1 MHAIDSL
8 VFDCGRPP
16 AVSEDDRA
24 GGHEVQADGADG
36 ERGEHDGALGIY
48 SEGGE
53 GGVPSG
59 RAHGTVDADEVVAS
73 WGEGGADD
81 VEEGVPLGE
90 DDGFAGRILFAGG
103 VEDGEKRFDLGAGRF
118 RVHVGGGGGRFS
130 EMNCRT
136 DEGVEVKGFRAA
148 HGASMLGLD
157 DTFDTFVA
165 EGVGTG
171 CYDRIVEG
179 L

>member
-8 VFDCGRPP
+8 IFDRGRPP

-36 ERGEHDGALGIY
+36 EGGEHDGALGICF
-48 SEGGE
+48 EGGE

-59 RAHGTVDADEVVAS
+59 RAHGAVDADEVVAS
-73 WGEGGADD
+73 CGEGGADD
-81 VEEGVPLGE
+81 VKEGGPLGE

-118 RVHVGGGGGRFS
+118 RAHVGGGGGRFS
-130 EMNCRT
+130 KINCRT
-136 DEGVEVKGFRAA
+136 DEGVEVKRFGAA

-157 DTFDTFVA
+157 DTFNTFVA

-171 CYDRIVEG
+171 CNDWIMEG
-179 L
+179 F